1 MKKLLS
7 LMLCLVM
14 LLSCIYINAED
25 KTIKANTAFDL
36 SGASLSGEKINLSRM
51 DQYVAYK
58 DIDFTGVKSV
68 GIKADF
74 YLSSNAS
81 NGDAI
86 SLRIDDPMKGKC
98 IGYIVLSDKESYDK
112 VFYTN
117 IEETTGVHD
126 LYLKSTYGDAGSE
139 LRISEIILSEKVQ
152 EVKITTVPDS
162 AIIDAWYD
170 TLAATD
176 ALGRKVADYAEAGD
190 VKKGTHEVGIT
201 YWNWSGGRSLST
213 ATPGKPSNVRIPS
226 EIIAA
231 NPDAKDGY
239 NHKAWDTNATYHWA
253 EPIFGYTTNY
263 DYFKFRRHAEMLA
276 MAGVDAVFLDWT
288 NGSNIFLDTTNL
300 MFQAFSDAKASGVDV
315 PKICAMDSWASDY
328 KEREKQVKAIY
339 LNYIKNEQYRDLW
352 YTWDDKPLL
361 FGSTT
366 REYLSNKSFGAGDA
380 ESDRLLN
387 EIFDNCTVRDM
398 GSKVAGEYTDGAN
411 SWIWLQKYPQTAWD
425 LEEDGRPESVSIGI
439 AINQSY
445 VFENEK
451 VGVFSD
457 PYTRGRSYTEAFGE
471 DYREG
476 AMNEGY
482 FFREQASRVLDLD
495 PAMVMVGGW
504 NEWIAARQSMYSG
517 FENAFVDT
525 FDDENSRDIE
535 PSRGKLRDDYY
546 MLLIDF
552 VRKYKGVRPA
562 RVAGEAKAIDIAGDL
577 SQWDSVTPEYLNIG
591 GGYERDI
598 YGMTNP
604 ATGERYHYV
613 TKEVNRIVSSKVS
626 RDDANIY
633 FLVKAS
639 KAIVEADGFMHIY
652 IDVDR
657 NRATGWEGYDFAVNL
672 GGKGV
677 LSSCTDGANFGKVAD
692 VTLSIQGEYMMVSVP
707 RWIIGEAGAVE
718 FEFKIADSAKERE
731 NFLNVYEH
739 GSVAPLG
746 RMNYLYTEIPQ
757 ATLDTHTRSLLFET
771 SVVKA
776 GSKYINVEGGK
787 MFAFEADTRYGTFAE
802 NGTVY
807 VPVKAAEDILGY
819 GETKIEFYSDE
830 NLVYVKSHKLENY
843 EIVDNRWTYS
853 FIGTSEVRV
862 NGKIRTLS
870 NPLKLVDG
878 IPYMPITYFAEA
890 FDLEIKDLGGGIFAI
905 GRYGINESAA
915 LAAAENL

>member
-1 MKKLLS
+1 MRKI
-7 LMLCLVM
+7 LCLALTLVM
-14 LLSCIYINAED
+14 IFSCTVLASE
-25 KTIKANTAFDL
+25 KVIKADTASDL
-36 SGASLSGEKINLSRM
+36 SGAVLSGGKVTLNYADNFAL
-51 DQYVAYK
+51 YK
-58 DIDFTGVKSV
+58 GVDLTGIKAV

-74 YLSSNAS
+74 TMELVAA

-86 SLRIDDPMKGKC
+86 QLRLDDPIKGKC

-117 IEETTGVHD
+117 IEATEGVHD
-126 LYLKSTYGDAGSE
+126 LYLKSTYGDTGSE
-139 LRISEIILSEKVQ
+139 FRVSEIILSDKAVENTYTIVH
-152 EVKITTVPDS
+152 DS
-162 AIIDAWYD
+162 AIVDGWYD

-176 ALGRKVADYAEAGD
+176 ALGRKIADYAEVGD
-190 VKKGTHEVGIT
+190 VKNGTHKVGIT

-213 ATPGKPSNVRIPS
+213 AKPTGGSNARIPS

-231 NPDAKDGY
+231 NPDAKDDY
-239 NHKAWDTNATYHWA
+239 NHKAWDTNAVYHWA
-253 EPIFGYTTNY
+253 EPIFGYTSNY

-276 MAGVDAVFLDWT
+276 MAGVDSVFLDWT
-288 NGSNIFLDTTNL
+288 NGSNIFLDTTIL
-300 MFQAFSDAKASGVDV
+300 MFQAFSDAKAAGVNV

-339 LNYIKNEQYRDLW
+339 LNFIKNEQYKDLW
-352 YTWDDKPLL
+352 FTWDDKPLL
-361 FGSTT
+361 FGGTT
-366 REYLSNKSFGAGDA
+366 REYLSNKSFGSGDT

-398 GSKVAGEYTDGAN
+398 GNRSAGEYTDGAN
-411 SWIWLQKYPQTAWD
+411 SWVWLQKYPQTAWD
-425 LEEDGRPESVSIGI
+425 LEEDGRPECISLGV

-451 VGVFSD
+451 TGVFSD

-482 FFREQASRVLDLD
+482 FFREQESRVLDLD
-495 PAMVMVGGW
+495 PSMVMVGGW

-535 PSRGKLRDDYY
+535 PSKGKLRDDYY

-552 VRKYKGVRPA
+552 CRKYKGVRPA

-598 YGMTNP
+598 YGMTNHL
-604 ATGERYHYV
+604 TGEKYHYV
-613 TKEVNRIVSSKVS
+613 TKEVNRILSSKVS
-626 RDDANIY
+626 RDDANLY
-633 FLVKAS
+633 FLVKAQ
-639 KAIVEADGFMHIY
+639 KDIVEADGFMHIY
-652 IDVDR
+652 IDIDR

-672 GGKGV
+672 GGKGT
-677 LSSCTDGANFGKVAD
+677 LSSCTDGLNFGKVAD
-692 VTLSIQGEYMMVSVP
+692 VSVAVKGNAMTVSVP
-707 RWIIGEAGAVE
+707 RWIVGEAGAVE

-757 ATLDTHTRSLLFET
+757 VTLDAHTRSLLFET

-853 FIGTSEVRV
+853 FIGTNEVRV
-862 NGKIRTLS
+862 NGKVRALS

-890 FDLEIKDLGGGIFAI
+890 FDLEVKDLGGGIFAI
-905 GRYGINESAA
+905 GRYGINEAAA
-915 LAAAENL
+915 LKAAENL